1 VAEAVLLTLIAGYF
15 GLICGIGL
23 LEGINSAMEGGGGMF
38 QHPGVDLKIAF
49 KALAILVVSGM
60 LAGIVPAQRAVAI
73 KPVDALRAD

>member
-1 VAEAVLLTLIAGYF
+1 
-15 GLICGIGL
+15 
-23 LEGINSAMEGGGGMF
+23 MF
-38 QHPGVDLKIAF
+38 QHPGVDLSIAF